1 MQQVTFDTL
10 TIYTFSENSVIRRLR
25 TPQNYGIRNMRR
37 IGFYIDPIPKQTITA
52 MNNEGLASNTI
63 LNMGAE
69 KPELLKLSII
79 QPDNN

>member
-1 MQQVTFDTL
+1 
-10 TIYTFSENSVIRRLR
+10 
-25 TPQNYGIRNMRR
+25 MRR